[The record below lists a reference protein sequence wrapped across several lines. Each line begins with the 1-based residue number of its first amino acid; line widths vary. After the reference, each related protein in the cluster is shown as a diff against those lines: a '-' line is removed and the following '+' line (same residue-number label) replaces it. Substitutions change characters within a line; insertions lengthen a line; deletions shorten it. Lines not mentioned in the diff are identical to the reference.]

1 MAEASYRTDNPMI
14 LTIFHIFGLVTMGF
28 SSLMATSLMTS
39 YFADDGATQ
48 AFFRGTVIT
57 LLAGAALFF
66 PTLRVPKKVS
76 RQTGFLLV
84 AITWSATPIFCTL
97 PLLYYFPGMSFVDA
111 YFEVVSALTT
121 TGSSVMSGLDQLP
134 ISINL
139 WRHELSWIAGLG
151 IIIFA
156 VAILP
161 ILGIGGMQLY
171 IAETPGSVKESDL
184 PPRIA
189 QTAKA
194 LWMVYAGISVVCI
207 IALKLAGM
215 NWFDAIC
222 HAFSAMSLGG
232 MSTHDQSVGY
242 FNSLPIEI
250 VLTVFQLIAAV
261 NFATHFIAIR
271 KLSLKPYAVDMEAR
285 SFLALMLG
293 SCVMTAS
300 ILWQEGSYPDFWIAL
315 RHATFNLVTIAT
327 TCGFAT
333 QDFNQWP
340 IFVPMW
346 MLFLSCISAS
356 SGSTGGGIRMI
367 RTIILLKQARLEL
380 FKFIHPQAIRP
391 LKIGEQI
398 INNSIVTSVTGFI
411 FLYFM
416 CIVILVFTLLF
427 SGMDFISALSAV
439 ISSINNAGPGLNQV
453 GPATTYASLT
463 DFQTAVCTFAMLL
476 GRVQIFSIIILFLP
490 EFWKK

>member
-1 MAEASYRTDNPMI
+1 MI
-14 LTIFHIFGLVTMGF
+14 LTILHIFGLVTMGF
-28 SSLMATSLMTS
+28 SGLMTTCLITS
-39 YFADDGATQ
+39 YFADDGATT
-48 AFFRGTVIT
+48 AFLEGSLIT
-57 LLAGAALFF
+57 LLAGALLFF

-84 AITWSATPIFCTL
+84 AITWSVMPVFCTL
-97 PLLYYFPGMSFVDA
+97 PLLYYFPGMSFIEA
-111 YFEVVSALTT
+111 YFEAASGLTT
-121 TGSSVMSGLDQLP
+121 TGATVLSGLDQLP
-134 ISINL
+134 MSINL
-139 WRHELSWIAGLG
+139 WRHELNWIAGMG

-171 IAETPGSVKESDL
+171 IAETPGSVKESEL

-189 QTAKA
+189 QAAKA
-194 LWMVYAGISVVCI
+194 LWMVYAGISVACI
-207 IALKLAGM
+207 FSLKLAGM
-215 NWFDAIC
+215 SWFDAVC

-232 MSTHDQSVGY
+232 FSTHDNSIGY
-242 FNSLPIEI
+242 FNSFPIEA
-250 VLTVFQLIAAV
+250 VLTVFQLLAAI
-261 NFATHFIAIR
+261 NFATHFIVIQ
-271 KLSLKPYAVDMEAR
+271 KMSFKPYAVDREAR
-285 SFLALMLG
+285 AFLVLVLG
-293 SCVMTAS
+293 SCVVSAGV
-300 ILWQEGSYPDFWIAL
+300 LWQEGTYNDFWIAL

-327 TCGFAT
+327 DCGYAT

-346 MLFLSCISAS
+346 MLFLSCLSVS

-391 LKIGEQI
+391 LKIGDQL
-398 INNSIVTSVTGFI
+398 INNAIVTSVTGFI
-411 FLYFM
+411 FMYFM
-416 CIVILVFTLLF
+416 CVVILVFTLLL

-439 ISSINNAGPGLNQV
+439 IACFNNAGPGLNQV
-453 GPATTYASLT
+453 GPATNYASLS
-463 DFQTAVCTFAMLL
+463 DIQKVVCTFAMLL